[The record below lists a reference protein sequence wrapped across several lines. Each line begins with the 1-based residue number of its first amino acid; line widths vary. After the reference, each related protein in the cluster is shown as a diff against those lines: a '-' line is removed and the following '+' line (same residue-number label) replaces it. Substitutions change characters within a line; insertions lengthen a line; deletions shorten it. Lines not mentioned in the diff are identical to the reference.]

1 MERQQDCEE
10 DDDDDHRVLIL
21 YFLNQQ
27 QLLRLEDDR
36 ETDCVCCC
44 CCCCCCDLRFLLISG
59 QRMIFSLMEDEV
71 SDLKNKLEVPNR
83 KDLRLQLV
91 RLVESVGPCSSFLL
105 EMSSEKCMNP
115 ALVRFC
121 LRTLA

>member
-10 DDDDDHRVLIL
+10 ADDDHRVPIL

-27 QLLRLEDDR
+27 QHLRLEDDQG
-36 ETDCVCCC
+36 TDCCCVCCC
-44 CCCCCCDLRFLLISG
+44 CNLRFLLISG
-59 QRMIFSLMEDEV
+59 PRMIFSLMEDEV

-83 KDLRLQLV
+83 KDPRLQLV
-91 RLVESVGPCSSFLL
+91 RLAESAGPCSSFLL

-115 ALVRFC
+115 ALVRFY
-121 LRTLA
+121 LRTSA